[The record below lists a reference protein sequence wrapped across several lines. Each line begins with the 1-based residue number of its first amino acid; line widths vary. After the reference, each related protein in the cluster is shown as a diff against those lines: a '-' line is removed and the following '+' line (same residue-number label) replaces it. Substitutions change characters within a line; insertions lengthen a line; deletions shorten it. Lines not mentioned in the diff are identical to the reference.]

1 MLNVPNLGTISY
13 EDYDLQE
20 MPSPIIAK
28 IEGYRFDFKNSIRN
42 ADFRSGK
49 QYESNEI
56 KLICPNLY
64 FKKFKVSLFPLFSLK
79 NFPTERTSA
88 PSALRKR
95 PRARTA
101 RYERPTLQVKSDS

>member
-64 FKKFKVSLFPLFSLK
+64 FKKFKVSLFPIFSAK
-79 NFPTERTSA
+79 KFSN
-88 PSALRKR
+88 RKSQC
-95 PRARTA
+95 PVSST
-101 RYERPTLQVKSDS
+101 